1 MYKISAAAYKNG
13 IVILLT
19 SNTRTFDPLNLD
31 CLHPQ
36 VSLNISQVHTKK
48 VKKQFQSFLKERIFS
63 SERPILHRIKKNG
76 RCNFITQEKPKG
88 TASANQMK
96 TSVMENKAM
105 VGLVT
110 LAQQGQLD
118 LIRIMQYRLKEV
130 PLALFNVNSTLRKT
144 VKAKLVDV
152 LILEDVK

>member
-1 MYKISAAAYKNG
+1 
-13 IVILLT
+13 
-19 SNTRTFDPLNLD
+19 
-31 CLHPQ
+31 
-36 VSLNISQVHTKK
+36 
-48 VKKQFQSFLKERIFS
+48 
-63 SERPILHRIKKNG
+63 
-76 RCNFITQEKPKG
+76 
-88 TASANQMK
+88 MK